1 VNWAQGYTA
10 EYYMAVVDPVTW
22 RDIARVE
29 IQSGSISR
37 NNEGIR
43 QTGSFVVSEYS
54 QSVEQW
60 VRVWL
65 NTKQNGASDHVALF
79 TGLATT
85 PQRSYDGVR
94 NNSTLTAYSVLK
106 PLEDVLLLRGWYAAK
121 GKNGGDVI
129 RGLLSKTPAPV
140 VLDAVSPALSDHIIA
155 EDNETVLS
163 MIDKILDSMGWR
175 LRVNGAGEIHIAPPP
190 TRESFLFD
198 PNANDMLETQVSVT
212 EDLFAAPNVFAATN
226 NDITAIAKDETA
238 GPLSIGSRGREVWE
252 SESSVT
258 LADNETIERY
268 AMRRLKES
276 QDVQKTA
283 QYTRRFLPDLVP
295 GDVVN
300 LRYPAQ
306 ELNGL
311 FEVTGQNITLGFAAR
326 TQEDVKKWTASI
338 N

>member
-1 VNWAQGYTA
+1 MNWSEGYTA
-10 EYYMAVVDPVTW
+10 EYYMAIVDPVTW
-22 RDIARVE
+22 RDIDRVE
-29 IQSGSISR
+29 IASGSISR
-37 NNEGIR
+37 NNDGVR
-43 QTGSFVVSEYS
+43 QTASLVVSEYS
-54 QSVEQW
+54 QNVEQW

-85 PQRSYDGVR
+85 PQRQYDGVR

-129 RGLLSKTPAPV
+129 RGLLTKTPAPV
-140 VLDAVSPALSDHIIA
+140 LVDGESHALSDHIIA

-163 MIDKILDSMGWR
+163 MVDKILDAMGWR
-175 LRVNGAGEIHIAPPP
+175 LRLDGDGTVHISPPP
-190 TRESFLFD
+190 TGETVMLD
-198 PNANDMLETQVSVT
+198 PNGNDMVETQISVT
-212 EDLFAAPNVFAATN
+212 EDLFSAPNVFAATN

-238 GPLSIGSRGREVWE
+238 GPLSINSRGREVWE
-252 SESSVT
+252 SESGVQ

-276 QDVQKTA
+276 QDIQKTA
-283 QYTRRFLPDLVP
+283 QYTRRYIPDLVP

-311 FEVTGQNITLGFAAR
+311 FEITNQNITLGFAAR
-326 TQEDVKKWTASI
+326 TQEEVKKWTALI